1 MRRLVCNG
9 CGLAEDLDNPTGTI
23 HLVRLEDLSSPYAE
37 LDTPG
42 KGVARD
48 RTVEEDLCKSCRDK
62 LRREFFGVADGEL
75 LDMPL
80 MKGA

>member
-9 CGLAEDLDNPTGTI
+9 CGLAEDLDNPTGAI
-23 HLVRLEDLSSPYAE
+23 HMVQLKDLAE
-37 LDTPG
+37 TYNLDSRP
-42 KGVARD
+42 D
-48 RTVEEDLCKSCRDK
+48 STVEEDLCKSCRDK
-62 LRREFFGVADGEL
+62 LRREFFGVADAEL

>member
-9 CGLAEDLDNPTGTI
+9 CGLAEDLDNPTGAI
-23 HLVRLEDLSSPYAE
+23 HAVQLKDLAE
-37 LDTPG
+37 TYNLDSRP
-42 KGVARD
+42 D
-48 RTVEEDLCKSCRDK
+48 STVEEDLCKSCRDK
-62 LRREFFGVADGEL
+62 MRREFFGVADAEL

>member
-9 CGLAEDLDNPTGTI
+9 CGLAENLDEPSGTI
-23 HLVRLEDLSSPYAE
+23 HRVQLKDLASTYAE
-37 LDTPG
+37 LDKPG
-42 KGVARD
+42 PGVRPD
-48 RTVEEDLCKSCRDK
+48 STVEEDLCKACRDK
-62 LRREFFGVADGEL
+62 LRREFFGIADAEL

>member
-9 CGLAEDLDNPTGTI
+9 CGLAEDLNNPSGTI
-23 HLVRLEDLSSPYAE
+23 HPVKLVDMAPTYAG
-37 LDTPG
+37 LDIDGAGPD
-42 KGVARD
+42 KP
-48 RTVEEDLCKSCRDK
+48 VEEDLCESCRKK
-62 LRREFFGVADGEL
+62 LRRDYFGEVEAEL